1 MDIYIYIFSFSFICF
16 CYVLMN
22 CNVFRCV
29 VWFFIFCFFL
39 FLHGMECKWWFLCV
53 CVCVS
58 RNHMREWTMSISEL
72 DDGIVRSMAVGAI
85 FTDFVCFYLLLIIG
99 YLYPFEWSNLC
110 IQVMVGAASSFF
122 FFMLILHNQSFERW
136 GFPVVVDGCVVT
148 IGWED

>member
-1 MDIYIYIFSFSFICF
+1 MDIYIYFLFLLFVSVMFWWIAMYFVVLFDSLFFAFS
-16 CYVLMN
+16 
-22 CNVFRCV
+22 
-29 VWFFIFCFFL
+29 L
-39 FLHGMECKWWFLCV
+39 FLHGMECKWWFV
-53 CVCVS
+53 CVCVD

-99 YLYPFEWSNLC
+99 YLYPFEWSNPC
-110 IQVMVGAASSFF
+110 IQVMVGAASSSF

-136 GFPVVVDGCVVT
+136 GFPVLVDGCVVT